1 MRSRYRTA
9 RRRNILGPAVEKPL
23 LRLHAALDLASLWKA
38 IQEVINVTLPGSFIG
53 LTLQHNPIMPMIAK
67 WSHSIPDGNF
77 NSIPLQD
84 YLRSHPRRRFV
95 RSNDIF
101 STMEKLE
108 KSEFYQQYMEP
119 QKRRYAIGLFFWR
132 AQRLI
137 CVIVIMRTARQG
149 EISPQQTK
157 LLQQLYPQF
166 QTALH
171 RLGSLERE
179 HSTRIALGEFLRRRP
194 LPTIL
199 FRWNL
204 TLIYQN
210 RAAREF
216 CALWEKGP
224 QIARILKADD
234 PIPFEILEGCRA
246 LKKQLHEF
254 PRADYATAAPGD
266 EMVRHPSQ
274 PHLRATI
281 SLQQIRSAGIA
292 RPRFLVVCEDFHSAR
307 SQEQLPHMAR
317 LTRREQDLTRLVCD
331 GGSNQEIADDASL
344 SLSMVK
350 KHLHSVFRKLEIT
363 SRSQL
368 MALMR

>member
-1 MRSRYRTA
+1 MA
-9 RRRNILGPAVEKPL
+9 RRRNILEPAVQKPL
-23 LRLHAALDLASLWKA
+23 LRLHAALDLTSFWKA
-38 IQEVINVTLPGSFIG
+38 IQGVTNVALPGSFVG

-67 WSHSIPDGNF
+67 WSHSIPGGNF
-77 NSIPLQD
+77 NSTLLQD
-84 YLRSHPRRRFV
+84 YFRAHPRRRFV
-95 RSNDIF
+95 RSSDIF
-101 STMEKLE
+101 PNMEKLE

-132 AQRLI
+132 GQRLI

-149 EISPQQTK
+149 ELNPRQTK
-157 LLQQLYPQF
+157 LLRQLYPHF

-179 HSTRIALGEFLRRRP
+179 HSTRIALGEFLRRLP

-199 FRWNL
+199 LRWNL
-204 TLIYQN
+204 TLVYQN

-224 QIARILKADD
+224 KIARVLKADD

-246 LKKQLHEF
+246 LKKQLQEF
-254 PRADYATAAPGD
+254 PRADHATAGPGG

-281 SLQQIRSAGIA
+281 SLRQIRSAGIA
-292 RPRFLVVCEDFHSAR
+292 RPRFLVECEDFHSAR
-307 SQEQLPHMAR
+307 SREQLPHMVR
-317 LTRREQDLTRLVCD
+317 LSRREQDVTRLICD
-331 GGSNQEIADDASL
+331 GGSNQEIANDAGL